1 MSPLRA
7 GVAGV
12 GHLGTHHARVW
23 SRLAGAGGGIAGV
36 TAFDPDPA
44 ARDRA
49 RDALPGVALVD
60 SYEELLDR
68 SDVLS
73 IAAPTPAHAELALQA
88 LGAGRHVLVEK
99 PMATSPEEA
108 EAMLAAA
115 RRAERA
121 LLVGQIERFNPA
133 VRAAL
138 PHLAH
143 PQFIEAHRLAPP
155 VPRGI
160 DVDVVLDLMIHD
172 LDLALLATKSH
183 IVEMHAVGVPVL
195 TDKVDIANARLVFA
209 SGCVANVTAS
219 RISREKVRKIRFFDR
234 ASYLSIDCMNR
245 SVEAYTLAPAAPGA
259 APDDWMRRIRPLAL
273 KVDETDPLESELTHF
288 LSLRENPAQS
298 WEECATALEALRAA
312 EAIGRMVSR
321 SQPDPASLSV

>member
-1 MSPLRA
+1 VTETRA

-12 GHLGTHHARVW
+12 GHLGSHHARVW
-23 SRLAGAGGGIAGV
+23 SRVPSISSV
-36 TAFDPDPA
+36 TAYDPDPS
-44 ARDRA
+44 ARERA
-49 RDALPGVALVD
+49 LAMLPGLAFADSYDALIDRVD
-60 SYEELLDR
+60 
-68 SDVLS
+68 VVS
-73 IAAPTPAHAELALQA
+73 IAAPTPTHAELAMAA
-88 LGAGRHVLVEK
+88 LRAGRHVLVEK
-99 PMATSPEEA
+99 PMAATPEEA
-108 EAMLAAA
+108 EAMLDAA
-115 RRAERA
+115 RRARRA

-138 PHLAH
+138 PHLAN
-143 PQFIEAHRLAPP
+143 PRFIEAHRLAPP

-172 LDLALLATKSH
+172 LDLALLATRSP
-183 IVEMHAVGVPVL
+183 IAELHAVGVPVL

-209 SGCVANVTAS
+209 SGCVANLTAS

-245 SVEAYTLAPAAPGA
+245 SVEAYTLAPPAPGA
-259 APDDWMRRIRPLAL
+259 APDDWMRRIRPLAVA
-273 KVDETDPLESELTHF
+273 VDGTDPLESELSHF
-288 LSLRENPAQS
+288 LALREQPERS

-321 SQPDPASLSV
+321 SQPAPASLPV